1 LFIFGNSKV
10 EEQNVKTINP
20 EELQKMIN
28 NIEIQT

>member
-1 LFIFGNSKV
+1 LFIFGNSEV
-10 EEQNVKTINP
+10 EEQNIKTINP